1 MERATHCQYQ
11 GSCQEWSSPQG
22 VPDRVVSVE
31 AGGIQRTFFVF
42 VENCGTTRS
51 PDSAGNS
58 RHQATVGG
66 EAAERQYHQNEGTE
80 YSYRSQEMV
89 GGGLLRA

>member
-1 MERATHCQYQ
+1 MERPENRQYRRIR
-11 GSCQEWSSPQG
+11 QEWTSLQG

-31 AGGIQRTFFVF
+31 AGGTQRTYFVF

-51 PDSAGNS
+51 PDFAGNS

-66 EAAERQYHQNEGTE
+66 EAAVRQGESPCRPYP
-80 YSYRSQEMV
+80 
-89 GGGLLRA
+89 GGPWVA

>member
-1 MERATHCQYQ
+1 MDF
-11 GSCQEWSSPQG
+11 SPPQG

-31 AGGIQRTFFVF
+31 AGGTQRTFFVF

-51 PDSAGNS
+51 PDFAGNS

-66 EAAERQYHQNEGTE
+66 EAAVRQGESPCRPYP
-80 YSYRSQEMV
+80 
-89 GGGLLRA
+89 GGAWVA

>member
-1 MERATHCQYQ
+1 MERPENRQYRRIR
-11 GSCQEWSSPQG
+11 QEWTSPQG

-31 AGGIQRTFFVF
+31 AGGTQRTFFVF

-51 PDSAGNS
+51 PDFAGNS

-66 EAAERQYHQNEGTE
+66 EAAVRQGESPCRPYPG
-80 YSYRSQEMV
+80 
-89 GGGLLRA
+89 RAWVA

>member
-1 MERATHCQYQ
+1 MERSEYRQYRRIR
-11 GSCQEWSSPQG
+11 QEWSSPQG

-31 AGGIQRTFFVF
+31 AGGTQRTFFVF

-51 PDSAGNS
+51 PDFAGNS

-66 EAAERQYHQNEGTE
+66 EAAVRQGESPCRPYLG
-80 YSYRSQEMV
+80 
-89 GGGLLRA
+89 RAWVV

>member
-1 MERATHCQYQ
+1 MERPENRQYRRIR
-11 GSCQEWSSPQG
+11 QEWTSLQG

-31 AGGIQRTFFVF
+31 AGGTQRTYFVF

-51 PDSAGNS
+51 PDFAGNS

-66 EAAERQYHQNEGTE
+66 EAAVRQGENPSRPYPG
-80 YSYRSQEMV
+80 
-89 GGGLLRA
+89 RAWVA

>member
-1 MERATHCQYQ
+1 MERSENRQYRRIR
-11 GSCQEWSSPQG
+11 QEWTSPQG

-51 PDSAGNS
+51 PDFAGNS

-66 EAAERQYHQNEGTE
+66 EAAARQGESLCRPYPG
-80 YSYRSQEMV
+80 
-89 GGGLLRA
+89 RAWVA

>member
-11 GSCQEWSSPQG
+11 GSCQGWSPAQG
-22 VPDRVVSVE
+22 VSDRAVGFE
-31 AGGIQRTFFVF
+31 AGRLQRTFFVF

-51 PDSAGNS
+51 PDFAGNR

-66 EAAERQYHQNEGTE
+66 EAAARQYHQNEGKE
-80 YSYRSQEMV
+80 YSYRSQEMA

>member
-1 MERATHCQYQ
+1 MERSEYRQYRRIR
-11 GSCQEWSSPQG
+11 QEWSSPQG

-31 AGGIQRTFFVF
+31 AGGTQRTFFVF

-66 EAAERQYHQNEGTE
+66 EAAAR
-80 YSYRSQEMV
+80 
-89 GGGLLRA
+89 